1 MDLLKGDN
9 NELLI
14 LHLSDLHFGK
24 CNPHTAELEFFRN
37 IWKKIQEKL
46 LKRKI
51 NLKNIDIVVVTGDTS
66 SIGSNTDFSHA
77 KDFFNEV
84 LYQLIDRKK
93 FIIIPGNHD
102 IEWAD
107 DAGKVNDL
115 RFKNYLKFKHDLELK
130 DEKITFDNYLHNP
143 HFLVSFDRKS
153 TCILGLNSCL
163 YTYYDPE
170 ENEPNEYNK
179 YKFNKASGDT
189 VKISM
194 DQLLKILSSKKAKID
209 YNYKIALL
217 HHNILQHTDKRAFL
231 ENHSQIIDELNKSG
245 FLIVM
250 HGHLHRDLIDRYG
263 AGIILG
269 AGSYGVNSDERD
281 RLNQLSVIKLRK
293 ESDFL
298 PLTYAG
304 ILNIRIDYEAKL
316 DNAVTV
322 NQDWIEIPVE
332 VSEHYLAKLLK
343 NRTGAE
349 KGIKDWDIK
358 NTIVALK
365 ALEKEIRM
373 QFPLNSRKFLDF
385 ASNYF
390 DKFLEEVS
398 DREKIPRLIHS
409 NFENAIKYNFEE
421 SSLGLNP
428 STHAFAW
435 SPIRALMKKAGAE
448 IVSRAAVDKLM
459 EYLEENARNL
469 TGSALNIAKH
479 SGRKKITQEDMK
491 IAIGMV

>member
-1 MDLLKGDN
+1 M
-9 NELLI
+9 
-14 LHLSDLHFGK
+14 
-24 CNPHTAELEFFRN
+24 EFFKN

-51 NLKNIDIVVVTGDTS
+51 NLNNIDIVVVTGDTS
-66 SIGSNTDFSHA
+66 SIGSDTDFRHA

-84 LYQLIDRKK
+84 LSQLIDRNK

-102 IEWAD
+102 IEWAN
-107 DAGKVNDL
+107 DAGIINDL
-115 RFKNYLKFKHDLELK
+115 RFQNYLEFKQDLELK
-130 DEKITFDNYLHNP
+130 DEKIIFDNYLHNP

-217 HHNILQHTDKRAFL
+217 HHNVLQHTDKRAFL

-269 AGSYGVNSDERD
+269 AGSYGVNSDERE

-293 ESDFL
+293 ESDFP
-298 PLTYAG
+298 PLTYAR

-332 VSEHYLAKLLK
+332 VSEHYLAILLK
-343 NRTGAE
+343 YRTEAE
-349 KGIKDWDIK
+349 NGIKDW
-358 NTIVALK
+358 NTDGTTIALM
-365 ALEKEIRM
+365 ALEKEIQSM
-373 QFPLNSRKFLDF
+373 FPFNTEKYLEN
-385 ASNYF
+385 ASKYF
-390 DKFLEEVS
+390 YDFLENVS
-398 DREKIPRLIHS
+398 DKEKIPRLVY
-409 NFENAIKYNFEE
+409 NNIKNVLKFKFKEE
-421 SSLGLNP
+421 GSSSLR
-428 STHAFAW
+428 STRAFAW
-435 SPIRALMKKAGAE
+435 SPIRALMKKAGAD

-459 EYLEENARNL
+459 DYLVEYAKNL
-469 TGSALNIAKH
+469 TGSALDISKH
-479 SGRKKITQEDMK
+479 SGRNKVSQEDMK
-491 IAIGMV
+491 KAIKSI